1 MLTVH
6 LCYKKDEASKLAA
19 VLIENVDGVPAST
32 ATDVYLGPFATFDEA
47 FSAFS
52 AVCDDTA
59 EVQKLKRQY
68 AEAGFAANEGDNLRP
83 TDDIFDDIFKDEA
96 RWKPDVIS
104 EDEC

>member
-6 LCYKKDEASKLAA
+6 LHYKKGETSTLVGAT
-19 VLIENVDGVPAST
+19 IENVDGVPAST

-52 AVCDDTA
+52 AVYDDAA
-59 EVQKLKRQY
+59 EVQYLKRQY